1 MATAFLGVSSNLAF
15 NILIEISGNY
25 KDNYN
30 GMNRIYKSIYDAVRL
45 IDPTRILIFP
55 PVSLSD
61 PSYLKYLVIPGNNDP
76 YNMA

>member
-1 MATAFLGVSSNLAF
+1 
-15 NILIEISGNY
+15 
-25 KDNYN
+25 
-30 GMNRIYKSIYDAVRL
+30 MNRIYKSIYDAVRL

-61 PSYLKYLVIPGNNDP
+61 PDYLKFLVIPGNNDP